1 MLPEFVGEWH
11 LDGYALVDTFIGAS
25 DPSDLSAVQ
34 NWLLAAAG
42 AGWPEVEARTGLV
55 LVIRRDGTYSERAP
69 GEKLS
74 MLWYDSDGVQTA
86 SPEPTEGVV
95 RGVGGRPVV
104 SLHPHTPP
112 ARADFPGG
120 DFRGVLRYD
129 DGDTLVSDIL
139 RLEGNSLIRAI
150 SVVTDDLYFN
160 RVVSRYWRS
169 RA

>member
-11 LDGYALVDTFIGAS
+11 LDGYAFVDTFIGAS
-25 DPSDLSAVQ
+25 DPSDLSAVE

-55 LVIRRDGTYSERAP
+55 LVIRRDGTYSERAS

-74 MLWYDSDGVQTA
+74 LLWYDSDGVQTA

-95 RGVGGRPVV
+95 RGVAGRPVV

-112 ARADFPGG
+112 ARADSPGG
-120 DFRGVLRYD
+120 
-129 DGDTLVSDIL
+129 
-139 RLEGNSLIRAI
+139 E
-150 SVVTDDLYFN
+150 
-160 RVVSRYWRS
+160 
-169 RA
+169 